1 MSMRVP
7 KFLQP
12 YVPSYDVSDLKLER
26 DKDLLITQ
34 VLNKGDDGAIK
45 WLFKTYSI
53 SEIRKFVKNPTRGM
67 WFRRSLNYWAKI
79 LNIKIPK
86 FNFEL
91 AIIELNDLR
100 PKLYERF
107 YKSLDVSP

>member
-1 MSMRVP
+1 MSVP

-12 YVPSYDVSDLKLER
+12 YVPSYNASDLSIER

-34 VLNKGDDGAIK
+34 VLNKGDDGAVK
-45 WLFKTYSI
+45 WLFKTYSAA
-53 SEIRKFVKNPTRGM
+53 EIRRFVRNPIRGM
-67 WFRRSLNYWAKI
+67 WHRRSLNYWEKI
-79 LNIKIPK
+79 LAVKIPD

-91 AIIELNDLR
+91 AVIELNDLR
-100 PKLYERF
+100 PKLYEKF

>member
-1 MSMRVP
+1 MSIP
-7 KFLQP
+7 TFLQP
-12 YVPSYDVSDLKLER
+12 YVPSYDVLDLSIQR

-34 VLNKGDDGAIK
+34 VLNKGSDRVVN

-53 SEIRKFVKNPTRGM
+53 PEIREFVRKPTRGM
-67 WFRRSLNYWAKI
+67 WYRRSLNYWVKI
-79 LNIKIPK
+79 LDVKIPK

-91 AIIELNDLR
+91 AVIELNDLR
-100 PKLYERF
+100 PKLYEKF

>member
-1 MSMRVP
+1 MSVP

-12 YVPSYDVSDLKLER
+12 YVQSYDVSDLSIER

-34 VLNKGDDGAIK
+34 VLNKGDDSAVK

-53 SEIRKFVKNPTRGM
+53 PVIRKFVRNPTRGM
-67 WFRRSLNYWAKI
+67 WYRKSLNYWAKI
-79 LNIKIPK
+79 LDVKIPK

-91 AIIELNDLR
+91 AVIELNDFR
-100 PKLYERF
+100 PKLYEKF

>member
-1 MSMRVP
+1 MGVP

-12 YVPSYDVSDLKLER
+12 YVPSYNVMDLNIGR

-34 VLNKGDDGAIK
+34 VLNQGNDRAVK
-45 WLFKTYSI
+45 WIFKTYST
-53 SEIRKFVKNPTRGM
+53 SEIRKLVRNPTRGM
-67 WFRRSLNYWAKI
+67 WYRRSLNYWAKI
-79 LNIKIPK
+79 LDVKIPE

-91 AIIELNDLR
+91 AVIELNNLR
-100 PKLYERF
+100 PKLYEKF